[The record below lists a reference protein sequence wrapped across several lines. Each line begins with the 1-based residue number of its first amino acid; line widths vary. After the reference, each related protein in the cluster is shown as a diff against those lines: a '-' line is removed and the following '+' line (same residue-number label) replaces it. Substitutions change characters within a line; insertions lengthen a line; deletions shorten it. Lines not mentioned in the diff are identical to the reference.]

1 MTGIPSARM
10 AASAAEGQPV
20 PANPATRKTARNADT
35 VTPIEID
42 ASRTALLII
51 DLQNDL
57 LHPEGVYSR
66 NGVSSVA
73 ARAVPSRLKP
83 LIGALRRKKGCVVA
97 SQFTI
102 VIGPQGQPFVG
113 GNMKRLRPFL
123 SGNDFQAGTWGHR
136 LVDELGKADMEVEK
150 IATSAFYMSRLEWVL
165 WQARVDTLL
174 VAGVATHVSVAAS
187 CRDARMR
194 DFKVVV
200 VEDGCAAFEPAL
212 HASGLKEMAADTP
225 MRTVRELVDMI
236 G

>member
-1 MTGIPSARM
+1 
-10 AASAAEGQPV
+10 V
-20 PANPATRKTARNADT
+20 NLL
-35 VTPIEID
+35 EID
-42 ASRTALLII
+42 ASRTALLMI

-57 LHPEGVYSR
+57 LHPDGVYAR
-66 NGVSSVA
+66 NSVA
-73 ARAVPSRLKP
+73 SEQARAVPGRLKP
-83 LIGALRRKKGCVVA
+83 LISALRRKKGCVVA
-97 SQFTI
+97 SLFTI

-123 SGNDFQAGTWGHR
+123 SGSDFQAGTWGHR
-136 LVDELGKADMEVEK
+136 LVDEVGKADMEVEK

-174 VAGVATHVSVAAS
+174 IAGVATHVSVAAT

-212 HASGLKEMAADTP
+212 HVTGLKDMAADTT